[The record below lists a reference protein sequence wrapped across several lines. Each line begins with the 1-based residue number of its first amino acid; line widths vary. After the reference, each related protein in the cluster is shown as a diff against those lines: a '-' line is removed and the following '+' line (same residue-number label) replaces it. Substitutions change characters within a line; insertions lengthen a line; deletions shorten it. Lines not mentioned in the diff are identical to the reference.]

1 MKRSYGKLSN
11 RILAG
16 TMTFIMALSVMLV
29 PVSAKAENAELEKS
43 AIAEADLG
51 SDLGSD
57 LIESDLIES
66 DLIGSDLIESD
77 LIEVELQKISGI
89 SVLKGKALQTVN
101 SLTNALGDSTTTV
114 VDRNWRAYC
123 SQYVFDQMNAE
134 EKELYNNLETVC
146 MSYAK
151 NSSENAI
158 SKKYSDNGQEAYGYY
173 LTPAEY
179 KNLNMEQVQAVI
191 QLFMYQN
198 PQYYFATVSLPCL
211 YTSKEVYLPC
221 YEEFADG
228 ETRATVTNSLFA
240 EIDSVVA
247 EISKA
252 EKSKDTR
259 NYDIERAAHD
269 YLCGELSYNENAD
282 FSQSI
287 YSVFT
292 SKNTVCLGYS
302 LSFELL
308 LNAAGVST
316 VTTYSDWH
324 AWNKVYVDNS
334 WYAVDV
340 TWDDQ
345 DWGILDDWF
354 NKSDDSICFD
364 DSELCEHTIKAPKY
378 FPAAS
383 ADYVDG
389 SADDSDNTAVNNTKT
404 TTKINNNVQN
414 NTSETDEL
422 TDDDSNNDLTTS
434 PTISSSETV
443 DTIKIDDVDSDTKEK
458 TVKISGTKL
467 SKVKAGSKKC
477 AITWKKV
484 KGIDGYEIQLSTS
497 KKFKKIAK
505 KAKISSSK
513 STTTI
518 KKLKKKTT
526 YYVRIRTYKKVNGKT
541 QTSSWSGVK
550 KVTIK

>member
-1 MKRSYGKLSN
+1 MKISKGRFSN

-29 PVSAKAENAELEKS
+29 PASAKAENTDVEGA
-43 AIAEADLG
+43 AIAEADLN
-51 SDLGSD
+51 SD
-57 LIESDLIES
+57 I
-66 DLIGSDLIESD
+66 
-77 LIEVELQKISGI
+77 IEVELKKISGI
-89 SVLKGKALQTVN
+89 TVLKGKALQTVN
-101 SLTNALGDSTTTV
+101 SLTNALGDSATTV

-123 SQYVFDQMNAE
+123 SQYVFDQMNAG

-146 MSYAK
+146 MNFAK
-151 NSSENAI
+151 NSTVNAT
-158 SKKYSDNGQEAYGYY
+158 SKQYKDNGQDAYGYY

-179 KNLNMEQVQAVI
+179 KDLTMDQVQEVI

-228 ETRATVTNSLFA
+228 ETRAKVTNSLFGQ
-240 EIDSVVA
+240 IDNVVA

-252 EKSKDTR
+252 EKSRETR

-269 YLCGELSYNENAD
+269 YLCNELSYDEKAD

-302 LSFELL
+302 LTMELL
-308 LNAAGVST
+308 LNAAGVNT
-316 VTTYSDWH
+316 VTAYSDMH
-324 AWNKVYVDNS
+324 AWNKVLVGNN

-345 DWGILDDWF
+345 DWGIAVDWF
-354 NKSDDSICFD
+354 NRSDDNICLED
-364 DSELCEHTIKAPKY
+364 TELCEHTMKAPKY

-383 ADYVDG
+383 ADYFDA
-389 SADDSDNTAVNNTKT
+389 SYYNTDDEADDSTEITTAVVG
-404 TTKINNNVQN
+404 NVQ
-414 NTSETDEL
+414 
-422 TDDDSNNDLTTS
+422 
-434 PTISSSETV
+434 SSTNVPDETV
-443 DTIKIDDVDSDTKEK
+443 DQSPASTVSPVVSSSDTVE
-458 TVKISGTKL
+458 TIEIEEEDIDEEEEPIEITGTKL
-467 SKVKAGSKKC
+467 SNVKAGSKKC

-497 KKFKKIAK
+497 KKFKKVAK
-505 KAKISSSK
+505 KAKVSSSK

>member
-1 MKRSYGKLSN
+1 MKISKRRISN

-29 PVSAKAENAELEKS
+29 PASAKAENADVDGY
-43 AIAEADLG
+43 AIAETDLG
-51 SDLGSD
+51 SDLLD
-57 LIESDLIES
+57 
-66 DLIGSDLIESD
+66 
-77 LIEVELQKISGI
+77 VELQKINGI
-89 SVLKGKALQTVN
+89 TVLKGKALQTVN
-101 SLTNALGDSTTTV
+101 SLSNALGDSATTV
-114 VDRNWRAYC
+114 TDRNWRTYC

-146 MSYAK
+146 MNFAK
-151 NSSENAI
+151 SSTVNAT
-158 SKKYSDNGQEAYGYY
+158 SKKYKDNGQDAYGYY

-179 KNLNMEQVQAVI
+179 KNLSMDQVQEVI

-228 ETRATVTNSLFA
+228 ETRAKVTNSLFGQ
-240 EIDSVVA
+240 IDNLVA

-252 EKSKDTR
+252 EKSKETR

-269 YLCGELSYNENAD
+269 YLCNELSYDEYAD

-302 LSFELL
+302 LTMELL
-308 LNAAGVST
+308 LNAAGVTT
-316 VTTYSDWH
+316 VTTYSNMH
-324 AWNKVYVDNS
+324 AWNKVLVGNS

-345 DWGILDDWF
+345 DWGIADEWF
-354 NKSDDSICFD
+354 NKSDTNICLED
-364 DSELCEHTIKAPKY
+364 TELYEHTMKAPKY
-378 FPAAS
+378 FPAAT
-383 ADYVDG
+383 ADYVDASAKDYDDKAVSSTEPEITVSSNVQSVTTVTEKTEDQSAV
-389 SADDSDNTAVNNTKT
+389 SADSTA
-404 TTKINNNVQN
+404 
-414 NTSETDEL
+414 
-422 TDDDSNNDLTTS
+422 S
-434 PTISSSETV
+434 PVVSSSETV
-443 DTIKIDDVDSDTKEK
+443 ETIEIEDDSDEDEDSIEIT
-458 TVKISGTKL
+458 GTKL

-505 KAKISSSK
+505 KAKVSSSK
-513 STTTI
+513 STITI